1 MVLQLEKKVSPVVN
15 LNNYFY
21 IRLGNKIES
30 NNKKNFKSGLYKWY
44 FLMNAC

>member
-1 MVLQLEKKVSPVVN
+1 MVLQLEKKVSPVVD

-30 NNKKNFKSGLYKWY
+30 NKKKFLKVAYASGI
-44 FLMNAC
+44 F